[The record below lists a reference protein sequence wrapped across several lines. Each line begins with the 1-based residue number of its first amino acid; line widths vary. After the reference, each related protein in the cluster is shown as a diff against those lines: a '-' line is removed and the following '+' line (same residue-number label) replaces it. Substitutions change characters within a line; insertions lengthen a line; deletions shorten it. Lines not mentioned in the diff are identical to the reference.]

1 MVELEKE
8 EVESRTADEILEAA
22 AKYEK
27 VSRLL

>member
-1 MVELEKE
+1 VKQEAEAE
-8 EVESRTADEILEAA
+8 TFEDILEAA